1 MTFRPARAMG
11 VFDDGYGEALYVPT
25 EVPAAYAPPPG
36 ADAAA
41 SSLRCSRRVHL
52 DHPSLIARAVA
63 WTGRIQGPVALDGD
77 CLKRFK
83 LGGVHPHLV
92 FKHLRGVYE
101 MASIR
106 YFVTDVDA
114 AIAFYTEKF
123 GFKLKQK
130 MSPAFAYISKDDLT
144 LWLSGPQSSA
154 ARPMPDG
161 RRPEAGGWNRL
172 VIEVKDLPA
181 RVAQMK
187 QAGVHFR
194 NDIVVGPGG
203 KQILA
208 EDPDGNPV
216 ELFEPAQ

>member
-1 MTFRPARAMG
+1 
-11 VFDDGYGEALYVPT
+11 
-25 EVPAAYAPPPG
+25 
-36 ADAAA
+36 
-41 SSLRCSRRVHL
+41 
-52 DHPSLIARAVA
+52 
-63 WTGRIQGPVALDGD
+63 
-77 CLKRFK
+77 
-83 LGGVHPHLV
+83 
-92 FKHLRGVYE
+92 

-106 YFVTDVDA
+106 YFVSDVDA
-114 AIAFYTEKF
+114 AIAFYTGKL

-130 MSPAFAYISKDDLT
+130 MGPAFAYVSKDDLT

-181 RVAQMK
+181 RVVQMK

-194 NDIVVGPGG
+194 NEVVVGPGG

-216 ELFEPAQ
+216 EFFEPAP